1 MRRPK
6 KNKAETIL
14 SAEPTQKKKQN
25 VGYRLLAAVLALV
38 CIGFCFLP
46 IHVFGSAL
54 AMQEKALWKIAI
66 DVAKSDTKLFG
77 FLPVLTGTST
87 IGVGA
92 SAALYLLAVTILVSA
107 VLCIIA
113 LFTAKKSPALLRT
126 AAFVVT
132 VGAAVYAL
140 SVVCIS
146 AYAAKLAVKFDLW
159 SLVLAGVGA
168 LLYFVLMLAKV
179 GNVAW
184 LNALQIVFS
193 TAVCG
198 ATMLAVVYD
207 GHLLSKILH
216 SGKLVYEILLLAILA
231 LALCNLLITAIR
243 AMSKKGL
250 VFDLCRYIVMLVA
263 AVVGCCL
270 NYVMKLDSKAFT
282 LFMIVAGAVSLFQIV
297 IVSVELRC
305 RCKKNCPHKEKA
317 PKPVKVREE
326 RVARP
331 YDGAPVPVNMAKE
344 RPAVAVQATPATVTT
359 PPVASV
365 EPAQIGNKFDP
376 FMMTLTDE
384 EKSQFVDLYIL
395 KCNGPM
401 PEIPAYNV
409 GEDNRQFFNK
419 IFIYLGQYR
428 EKIPD
433 GLLSKMYQFT
443 MKIN

>member
-6 KNKAETIL
+6 KNKAENIL
-14 SAEPTQKKKQN
+14 PTEPAQKKQN
-25 VGYRLLAAVLALV
+25 VGYRLLAALFAVV

-46 IHVFGSAL
+46 IHVFGKAF
-54 AMQEKALWKIAI
+54 AMQEQALWKIVI
-66 DVAKSDTKLFG
+66 DIVKSDTKIFG

-87 IGVGA
+87 IGIGA
-92 SAALYLLAVTILVSA
+92 SAALYLLVAAILVGV

-146 AYAAKLAVKFDLW
+146 AYAAKLAVKFDVW
-159 SLVLAGVGA
+159 SLVLAGAGA
-168 LLYFVLMLAKV
+168 ALYFALMLAKV

-184 LNALQIVFS
+184 LNAMQIVFS
-193 TAVCG
+193 TLVCG
-198 ATMLAVVYD
+198 AAMLAVVYD
-207 GHLLSKILH
+207 GHLLSKIMH

-243 AMSKKGL
+243 AMTKKGL

-270 NYVMKLDSKAFT
+270 NYIMKLDSKAFT
-282 LFMIVAGAVSLFQIV
+282 LFMIVAAAVSLVQIV

-305 RCKKNCPHKEKA
+305 RCNKHCPHKEKA
-317 PKPVKVREE
+317 PKPVKAREE

-344 RPAVAVQATPATVTT
+344 RPVVAAQAAPKTTVSA
-359 PPVASV
+359 PVTNV
-365 EPAQIGNKFDP
+365 EPSQIGNKFDP

-433 GLLSKMYQFT
+433 GLLAKMYQFT

>member
-6 KNKAETIL
+6 KNKAENIL
-14 SAEPTQKKKQN
+14 PTEPTQKKQN
-25 VGYRLLAAVLALV
+25 VGYRLLAALFAVV

-46 IHVFGSAL
+46 IHVFGKAF
-54 AMQEKALWKIAI
+54 AMQEQALWKIVI
-66 DVAKSDTKLFG
+66 DIVKSDTKIFG

-92 SAALYLLAVTILVSA
+92 SAALYLLVAAILVGA

-113 LFTAKKSPALLRT
+113 LFTAKRSPALLRT

-132 VGAAVYAL
+132 CGAAIYAL

-146 AYAAKLAVKFDLW
+146 AYSAKLAVTFDIW

-168 LLYFVLMLAKV
+168 ILYFVLMLAKV
-179 GNVAW
+179 GKAAW

-193 TAVCG
+193 TLVCG
-198 ATMLAVVYD
+198 AAMLAVVYD
-207 GHLLSKILH
+207 GHLLSKIMH
-216 SGKLVYEILLLAILA
+216 NGKLVYEILLLAILA

-243 AMSKKGL
+243 AMTKKGL

-263 AVVGCCL
+263 AIVGCCL
-270 NYVMKLDSKAFT
+270 NYIMKLDSKAFT
-282 LFMIVAGAVSLFQIV
+282 LFMIVAAAVSLVQIV

-305 RCKKNCPHKEKA
+305 RCNKNRPHKEKA

-344 RPAVAVQATPATVTT
+344 RPVVAAQAAPKATVSA
-359 PPVASV
+359 PVASV
-365 EPAQIGNKFDP
+365 EPSQIGNKFDP